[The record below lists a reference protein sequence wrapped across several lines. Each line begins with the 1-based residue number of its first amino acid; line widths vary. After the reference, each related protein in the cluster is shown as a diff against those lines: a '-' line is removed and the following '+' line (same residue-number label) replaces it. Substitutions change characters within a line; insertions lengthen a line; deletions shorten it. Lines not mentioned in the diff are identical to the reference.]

1 MSASDKKKLRK
12 ELTAAAMTEKQKKE
26 QQEAKKLKAYTLL
39 FAVVMILV
47 VAVVVGV
54 VAAPFVE
61 GIVLRNSHTVT
72 IGDYELSATD
82 LSYFYIDAISDHQ
95 STVYQ
100 QYYQTFGDYWTM
112 MLGYDS
118 TKALNEQAY
127 GTEGGTTWADYFLN
141 NAIDNAKSVYALYID
156 AQANGYQLPAETQ
169 TSLDSYFDNLSLY
182 ATYYGYSNVQS
193 YLRNSYGNGA
203 NEKTYKNYYTIC
215 QIASSYLDEYAD
227 TLEYDAEDY
236 RAYEQEKFDDYS
248 QFSYVHYTTKIDTYL
263 GTAKKDENNKD
274 IPWTDAE
281 KEAARQKLEDDVA
294 KIMAEEIKDKESFDK
309 AIQSLAINQT
319 DADGK
324 PLEDSKKPTATQA
337 DDKFI
342 ADIYLH
348 ADALDWI
355 KVTDRKAGDIEKF
368 AIRTYADHEDPAHE
382 HSDDCGCSSTIDGYT
397 IVLFVERQDNKM
409 PLANV
414 RHILVKFQGGTK
426 DSNGNTTYT
435 DAEKATAKAEAEA
448 LLKKWQDNQANEEY
462 FGELANAESDD
473 QGGKVTNGGL
483 YEDILPGQMVKN
495 FNDWCFDESR
505 KAGDTGIVETEY
517 GYHVMYY
524 SSADEMTYRDY
535 MIDSDMRTEA
545 TETWKNDLTKNVPY
559 TLVSLDKMEMD
570 LILG

>member
-1 MSASDKKKLRK
+1 MSASNKKKLRK
-12 ELTAAAMTEKQKKE
+12 ELAAAAMTEKQKKE
-26 QQEAKKLKAYTLL
+26 QHEAKKLKAYTLL
-39 FAVVMILV
+39 FAVVMVLV
-47 VAVVVGV
+47 VAIVVGV
-54 VAAPFVE
+54 VAAPFVD

-82 LSYFYIDAISDHQ
+82 LTYFYIDAISDHQ

-118 TKALNEQAY
+118 SKPLNEQTY
-127 GTEGGTTWADYFLN
+127 SSESGKTWADHFMDT
-141 NAIDNAKSVYALYID
+141 AIDNAKSTYALYID
-156 AQANGYQLPAETQ
+156 AQAKGYQLPTDQQ
-169 TSLDSYFDNLSLY
+169 TSMDSYFDNLSLY
-182 ATYYGYSNVQS
+182 ANYYGYSNVKS

-215 QIASSYLDEYAD
+215 TIASAYLNDYAD
-227 TLEYDAEDY
+227 TLEFEAEDY
-236 RAYEQEKFDDYS
+236 RAYEKEKFDDYS
-248 QFSYVHYTTKIDTYL
+248 QFSYVNYTIKYDPYL
-263 GTAKKDENNKD
+263 GTAEKDENGKD
-274 IPWTDAE
+274 IPWTDAQ
-281 KEAARQKLEDDVA
+281 KEAARKALEDDVA
-294 KIMAEEIKDKESFDK
+294 KIMAGEVKDKESFDK
-309 AIQSLAINQT
+309 AIQSLTINQT
-319 DADGK
+319 DEDGK
-324 PLEDSKKPTATQA
+324 PLEDSEKPTATEA
-337 DDKFI
+337 KDKFL

-348 ADALDWI
+348 ADAVDWI
-355 KVTDRKAGDIEKF
+355 KVTDRKAGDFEKF
-368 AIRTYADHEDPAHE
+368 AIRTYEDHDDPEHE
-382 HSDDCGCSSTIDGYT
+382 HGDCDCDYTVDGYT

-426 DSNGNTTYT
+426 DSSGNTTYS

-473 QGGKVTNGGL
+473 QNGNVTNGGL
-483 YEDILPGQMVKN
+483 YEDILPGQMVEN

-535 MIDSDMRTEA
+535 MIDSDLRKEA
-545 TETWKNDLTKNVPY
+545 TEKWKEDLTNNVPY
-559 TLVSLDKMEMD
+559 TLVSLDKMEFD
-570 LILG
+570 LVLG